1 MAFGVKTNERPG
13 TRAELKYA
21 RFSAYKAREVLN
33 LIRGRH
39 VADAINI
46 LALTE
51 RGAAEPILK
60 LLNSA
65 IANAVN
71 NDGIAAEELYVS
83 ACFADEGPTLKRF
96 RPRARGRAGR
106 IRKRT
111 THITIIVS
119 RMDGEQLAILR
130 AKANRAPS
138 SARSGASR
146 AQRVAKSRAGSAPE
160 PEAEV
165 IEADA
170 VEAEVVDAEAEVA
183 EAEVAEAVEAESV
196 EADDAETE
204 VADSDAAETD
214 DAEEGEK

>member
-33 LIRGRH
+33 LIRGKH
-39 VADAINI
+39 VGEAIAI

-71 NDGIAAEELYVS
+71 NDGIPAEELYVS

-96 RPRARGRAGR
+96 RPRARGRAGK

-119 RMDGEQLAILR
+119 RMDGERLEVIR
-130 AKANRAPS
+130 AKANRS
-138 SARSGASR
+138 GSAAKSGASR
-146 AQRVAKSRAGSAPE
+146 AQRVAKSRQAAE
-160 PEAEV
+160 PVDEQTTEV
-165 IEADA
+165 DETP
-170 VEAEVVDAEAEVA
+170 VEQTE
-183 EAEVAEAVEAESV
+183 AEAVEAEAT
-196 EADDAETE
+196 EAAETE
-204 VADSDAAETD
+204 VVSAEVAAEEAADDAAD
-214 DAEEGEK
+214 EGDK